1 MHFSFFFVG
10 LSSTASTR
18 QSNDVAESTD
28 PAWKYCTMPDVNKK
42 QSLKCNYCDKIY
54 HGGISRI
61 KYHLGKVPKCGV
73 AKCGEVPSDVQEEM
87 LNLLS
92 KKDDNKQKK
101 SVEKEEER
109 AQVDLNYSEGE
120 EHSDGDGNSILVL
133 KKVTSKGG
141 PMDKYCKLTPE
152 EVVAARKG
160 KSGVAEKVQSKL
172 STEKR
177 EEKRDR
183 ACEYICQFFYEA
195 GIPHNTVTLPSF
207 DLMLEAIGDFGRNL
221 RGPTPYEMSGKFLQK
236 RKRKVQETLKSHQES
251 WEFNGCTVMTDAW
264 TDKRGRGVMN
274 LVVHS
279 AYGVCFLD
287 SVDCSAV
294 KEDGRYIFKLVDRCI
309 EEIGGAKYSSSCN

>member
-54 HGGISRI
+54 HGGITRI

-73 AKCGEVPSDVQEEM
+73 AKCGKVPSDVQEEM

-183 ACEYICQFFYEA
+183 A
-195 GIPHNTVTLPSF
+195 
-207 DLMLEAIGDFGRNL
+207 
-221 RGPTPYEMSGKFLQK
+221 
-236 RKRKVQETLKSHQES
+236 
-251 WEFNGCTVMTDAW
+251 
-264 TDKRGRGVMN
+264 
-274 LVVHS
+274 
-279 AYGVCFLD
+279 
-287 SVDCSAV
+287 
-294 KEDGRYIFKLVDRCI
+294 
-309 EEIGGAKYSSSCN
+309 

>member
-54 HGGISRI
+54 HGGITRI

-120 EHSDGDGNSILVL
+120 EHSDGDVNSILVL

-172 STEKR
+172 STEKKGR
-177 EEKRDR
+177 EKG
-183 ACEYICQFFYEA
+183 QS
-195 GIPHNTVTLPSF
+195 L
-207 DLMLEAIGDFGRNL
+207 
-221 RGPTPYEMSGKFLQK
+221 
-236 RKRKVQETLKSHQES
+236 
-251 WEFNGCTVMTDAW
+251 
-264 TDKRGRGVMN
+264 
-274 LVVHS
+274 
-279 AYGVCFLD
+279 
-287 SVDCSAV
+287 
-294 KEDGRYIFKLVDRCI
+294 
-309 EEIGGAKYSSSCN
+309 